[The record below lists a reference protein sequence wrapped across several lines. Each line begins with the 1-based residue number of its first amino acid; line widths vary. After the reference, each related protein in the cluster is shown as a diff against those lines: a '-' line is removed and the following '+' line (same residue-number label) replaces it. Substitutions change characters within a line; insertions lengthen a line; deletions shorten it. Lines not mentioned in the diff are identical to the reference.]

1 MTQHDNCSQVTGP
14 ADCGES
20 HQCVGQQL
28 SGMCVAARCVMS
40 PILTPVRH
48 PLFACNICCANQM
61 APKRGRK
68 RPKRPAASP
77 AASHSDSDDTGVSAR
92 ASAAAAAAAAPAVQ
106 PILRRNS
113 TRLAAAARGEQPGD
127 RDFALAMARDRNSA
141 LTDSDDPP
149 EAVEVAAQRDAEH
162 SDDSD
167 ADRREPANSTAA
179 QRRAAQC
186 AAAWTEQPQP
196 FERAEFQA
204 QPLPSDAARKPVE
217 WFRLFL
223 DAAAMATMVEAT
235 NRRLTVLREE
245 RVQAGEAAAADDRRV
260 RIDLISEMRNT
271 SEPELLSFIGILLVM
286 GVVHMENVENYWD
299 LEWGYKPVFEGWPRR
314 RWQALMAALSVGD
327 HAAAR
332 GGDED
337 EPARAGDAD
346 NSTDPEMDSSAD
358 HVDDAP
364 VSASAAAASAAAAS
378 AEAASPYEQSPR
390 DPERRFAGLRSFVD
404 RMNANFARA
413 IGDPG
418 PELCIDERMIRA
430 RHQHP
435 AIQLMPKKP
444 IKLGFKSFL
453 LACCDGYVLS
463 SALYPGK
470 AGASPEAGLTA
481 NVVLRLMLPYRGRW
495 WRVVTDQWYTGVEL
509 ALALYQMQ
517 ITTVGTIRADR
528 KLVPSQLRTG
538 KAGEIKV
545 LQHRTIPA
553 LHLIGFYKT
562 AKKGDRRLY
571 LSTSTA
577 APGVWRERVRPTA
590 ADYKQ
595 RNVAAACAAAL
606 AAAAMVPFGAGIAAA
621 APVAAAALPAPV
633 HAPVFGARP
642 AAGPAAAAAAAA
654 TAAERTLTAAVD
666 RVANRAAM
674 AAFYGDEPDPQLV
687 MATAAA
693 VATAKSAVVDAKR
706 SADVA
711 AVTRTPLDAATA
723 ANDAVRR
730 DAAIARVTVAAAEDA
745 QHKIPA
751 VAAEYNRRMGRLAA
765 MNTPWRKSRDWRHCI
780 IVDYIYTAVSNA
792 YLLMRARQPQ
802 DDAVRCGYGA
812 FVLSLAREL
821 INGYTPR
828 QRQRRKL
835 RVTHDRSASLA
846 AAAGCVVCYR
856 QQKVLHAHGT
866 SADRVGHRTTKCC
879 SGCGIALCKTLSCLL
894 AANKQRPCVSATDT
908 DPTDSD
914 AF

>member
-1 MTQHDNCSQVTGP
+1 
-14 ADCGES
+14 
-20 HQCVGQQL
+20 
-28 SGMCVAARCVMS
+28 MCFAARSVIS
-40 PILTPVRH
+40 PVLTPVRH
-48 PLFACNICCANQM
+48 SPVRVRPLRHQM
-61 APKRGRK
+61 APKRGSNK
-68 RPKRPAASP
+68 RPKRPAASSE
-77 AASHSDSDDTGVSAR
+77 ASLSDSDEVGRPAR
-92 ASAAAAAAAAPAVQ
+92 APAAAAASAAHAVV
-106 PILRRNS
+106 PISRRNS
-113 TRLAAAARGEQPGD
+113 TRLAAAARGEQAGD
-127 RDFALAMARDRNSA
+127 RDMALAMARDGNSA

-186 AAAWTEQPQP
+186 AAVWTEQPQQ

-204 QPLPSDAARKPVE
+204 HPLPSDAARKPVE
-217 WFRLFL
+217 WFRIFL
-223 DAAAMATMVEAT
+223 DAAAMRTMVEAT
-235 NRRLTVLREE
+235 NRRLTALREE
-245 RVQAGEAAAADDRRV
+245 RVTAGAAAAAEDRRV
-260 RIDLISEMRNT
+260 RNDLINELRNT
-271 SEPELLSFIGILLVM
+271 SEPELLSYIGILLVM

-314 RWQALMAALSVGD
+314 RWQALMAALSVGHVSD
-327 HAAAR
+327 G
-332 GGDED
+332 GGDDD
-337 EPARAGDAD
+337 EPACAAVAD
-346 NSTDPEMDSSAD
+346 DFAEPEVDSSAD

-364 VSASAAAASAAAAS
+364 VSASAAAASAAAAN
-378 AEAASPYEQSPR
+378 PYEHSPR
-390 DPERRFAGLRSFVD
+390 DPERRFAGLRGFVD
-404 RMNANFARA
+404 RMNSNFARA

-430 RHQHP
+430 RHKHP

-444 IKLGFKSFL
+444 IKLGFKSFV
-453 LACCDGYVLS
+453 LACGDGYVLS
-463 SALYPGK
+463 SVLYPGK
-470 AGASPEAGLTA
+470 SGASPEAGLTA
-481 NVVLRLMLPYRGRW
+481 NVVLRLMWPYRGRW
-495 WRVVTDQWYTGVEL
+495 RRVVTDQWYTGVEL
-509 ALALYQMQ
+509 ALALYQLQ

-538 KAGEIKV
+538 AAGEIKV
-545 LQHRTIPA
+545 LQHRTSPA

-595 RNVAAACAAAL
+595 RSAAAASAAAL
-606 AAAAMVPFGAGIAAA
+606 AAAAAVPLGADIAVAA
-621 APVAAAALPAPV
+621 APVAAALAPALAP
-633 HAPVFGARP
+633 APVFGAASAAHP
-642 AAGPAAAAAAAA
+642 AGAGPAAAAAAAA
-654 TAAERTLTAAVD
+654 TSAEQTLTAAVD
-666 RVANRAAM
+666 RVADRTAM
-674 AAFYGDEPDPQLV
+674 GAFYRDAPDPQLV
-687 MATAAA
+687 LATAAA
-693 VATAKSAVVDAKR
+693 VATAKSALVDAKR

-711 AVTRTPLDAATA
+711 AVTRTPMDAAMA
-723 ANDAVRR
+723 AADAVRR
-730 DAAIARVTVAAAEDA
+730 DAAIARVTVAGAADA
-745 QHKIPA
+745 QHRIPA
-751 VAAEYNRRMGRLAA
+751 VAAEYNRRMGVVDAANRMAA

-812 FVLSLAREL
+812 FVVSLAREL

-828 QRQRRKL
+828 QRQRRKR

-846 AAAGCVVCYR
+846 AATGCVVCYR
-856 QQKVLHAHGT
+856 QQKVLHAHHT

-879 SGCGIALCKTLSCLL
+879 SGCGIALCKTLSCLV
-894 AANKQRPCVSATDT
+894 AANKQRPCASATDT